1 MRAFITGGA
10 GFIGSHLA
18 EALLASGNE
27 VSILDDLSTGA
38 IQNIEHLK
46 GRPGFRYTIDSVTN
60 EPLLAEL
67 IDDCDVVFHLAAA
80 VGVKLIVEAPVH
92 TIETNV
98 HGTEVVLRH
107 ANKKKKLV
115 VIASTSEVYGKSTAV
130 PFNEDDD
137 LVMGPTPKHRWAYA
151 CSKAIDE
158 FLALAY
164 WKEKKLPVIIARFF
178 NTVGPRQTGRYG
190 MVIPNFVRQGLSG
203 QTITVYGDGTQTRS
217 FCHVADVV
225 EGLLRLVQE
234 PKADWRSVQHRQ
246 RSGSHDHG
254 PRRESPR
261 AHRQSVVD
269 RHGPVRTGLRG
280 RLRGHAA
287 AGPRPAQDPGAGGLC
302 AEIRSRRDP
311 HRRDRSPARSMSVLA
326 TLRRKARSG
335 AEAALRSNA
344 RTVRRLLLA
353 TGRDEAPLPEIVQ
366 IESTNIC
373 NAKCVFCPRDDM
385 ERRQGI
391 MDMALFR
398 KIVDECVELG
408 IEHVRMHNYGE
419 PFVDRALVEKVR
431 YAKQKGVPQVGM
443 ISNGSLLNETAAR
456 GMIDAGLDAINISVD
471 ASGKETFEKTR
482 LGLKYDKVIAN
493 VERLLALREA
503 AGTTRPK
510 LILSFVRQNNS
521 EDERA
526 FIEHWRKRA
535 DKIHITDLHNW
546 AGTLNQRSDVN
557 YPCYRPWLTFTALW
571 DGRVSLCCA
580 DFDGRTILGDL
591 RTSTIQEIWNSE
603 AYRAVRRQHLESGGP
618 DICRSCDLPK
628 KDSPL
633 WVTKLF

>member
-1 MRAFITGGA
+1 
-10 GFIGSHLA
+10 
-18 EALLASGNE
+18 
-27 VSILDDLSTGA
+27 
-38 IQNIEHLK
+38 
-46 GRPGFRYTIDSVTN
+46 
-60 EPLLAEL
+60 
-67 IDDCDVVFHLAAA
+67 
-80 VGVKLIVEAPVH
+80 
-92 TIETNV
+92 
-98 HGTEVVLRH
+98 
-107 ANKKKKLV
+107 
-115 VIASTSEVYGKSTAV
+115 
-130 PFNEDDD
+130 
-137 LVMGPTPKHRWAYA
+137 
-151 CSKAIDE
+151 
-158 FLALAY
+158 
-164 WKEKKLPVIIARFF
+164 
-178 NTVGPRQTGRYG
+178 
-190 MVIPNFVRQGLSG
+190 
-203 QTITVYGDGTQTRS
+203 
-217 FCHVADVV
+217 
-225 EGLLRLVQE
+225 
-234 PKADWRSVQHRQ
+234 
-246 RSGSHDHG
+246 
-254 PRRESPR
+254 
-261 AHRQSVVD
+261 
-269 RHGPVRTGLRG
+269 
-280 RLRGHAA
+280 
-287 AGPRPAQDPGAGGLC
+287 
-302 AEIRSRRDP
+302 
-311 HRRDRSPARSMSVLA
+311 MSVLA

-391 MDMALFR
+391 MDMTLFR

-510 LILSFVRQNNS
+510 LILSFVRQDNS
-521 EDERA
+521 DDERA

-546 AGTLNQRSDVN
+546 AGTLNQRSEVN
-557 YPCYRPWLTFTALW
+557 YPCYRPWLTFTTLW

-591 RTSTIQEIWNSE
+591 RTSTIREIWNSE
-603 AYRAVRRQHLESGGP
+603 GYRAVRRQHLESGGP

-633 WVTKLF
+633 WVTKLL